1 MTVARR
7 GTPLREC
14 AGIIKN
20 DAHRV
25 FTAFMIR
32 GFVPH
37 ARQSCAGVEETGRVF
52 RSVQPWLH
60 DFCRSAIKSH
70 YEVDQNG

>member
-1 MTVARR
+1 MFLVCDRGRTLNTALHRRRIPALTMTVARR

-25 FTAFMIR
+25 FTAFMVR

-37 ARQSCAGVEETGRVF
+37 SRPSGAMVEEAG
-52 RSVQPWLH
+52 
-60 DFCRSAIKSH
+60 
-70 YEVDQNG
+70 Y

>member
-1 MTVARR
+1 MFLVCDRGRTLNTALHRRRISALTMTVARR
-7 GTPLREC
+7 GAPLREC

-25 FTAFMIR
+25 FTAFMVR

-37 ARQSCAGVEETGRVF
+37 SRPSGAMVEEAG
-52 RSVQPWLH
+52 
-60 DFCRSAIKSH
+60 
-70 YEVDQNG
+70 Y